1 MHRVQTPNHIK
12 FTPIHE
18 TVQTAEILIKT
29 ITEKF
34 STVQSKTRCQGP
46 KNKEQLNYL
55 TDSRKK
61 IDLMFWMPEPHPHYL
76 FDKDHKL
83 CCKQDNR

>member
-61 IDLMFWMPEPHPHYL
+61 IYRKAEEER
-76 FDKDHKL
+76 KL
-83 CCKQDNR
+83 RED